1 MLVSEL
7 DMIVRGAFINGQ
19 EVEKRRALDN
29 AKVTARGKAK
39 RDVTKRI
46 CHVCVTT
53 MSFFTPK
60 TGSTAESVPKHTVD
74 PRLQPWVEK

>member
-7 DMIVRGAFINGQ
+7 DMIERSFHKWSRRG
-19 EVEKRRALDN
+19 KSRALDN
-29 AKVTARGKAK
+29 AKITARGKTK
-39 RDVTKRI
+39 RDCDEAYLSRVRDDS
-46 CHVCVTT
+46 

-60 TGSTAESVPKHTVD
+60 TGSTAESAPKHTVD